1 MRILLVEDNRELS
14 DWLAKVLRQDRYVVD
29 CVYAGVDADAA
40 LHTNTYDLVVLDL
53 SLPKLDGREVLR
65 RLRARND
72 NVAVLI
78 LTADNTSVS
87 RVNGLDIGADD
98 YLAKPFD
105 LDELKAR
112 IRALLRRSSQG
123 RTPVLQCGSLS
134 YDTNDRL
141 FRLGNAT
148 LAFTPREHAVL
159 ETLIRGVNKTISKKS
174 LAESVFGFDDASSP
188 ENIEIYIHRVRK
200 KLEPGDARIITLRG
214 LGYLLKDRNSP

>member
-141 FRLGNAT
+141 FRLGTTT

-159 ETLIRGVNKTISKKS
+159 ETLIRGVNRTISKKS
-174 LAESVFGFDDASSP
+174 LAEMDSNKDQLNAADLALVKKFQV
-188 ENIEIYIHRVRK
+188 EIEAAEKAGAAKSK
-200 KLEPGDARIITLRG
+200 K
-214 LGYLLKDRNSP
+214 

>member
-1 MRILLVEDNRELS
+1 MRLLLVEDNRELS
-14 DWLAKVLRQDRYVVD
+14 DWLAKVLRQDGYVVD
-29 CVYAGVDADAA
+29 CVHEGGEADAA
-40 LHTNTYDLVVLDL
+40 LQTSTYDLVVLDL
-53 SLPKLDGREVLR
+53 SLPRLDGREVLR
-65 RLRARND
+65 RLRSRND

-87 RVNGLDIGADD
+87 RVSGLDFGADD

-105 LDELKAR
+105 LDELRAR

-123 RTPVLQCGSLS
+123 RTPVIQCGSLS
-134 YDTNDRL
+134 YDTNNRQ
-141 FRLGNAT
+141 FRIGTAVIPL
-148 LAFTPREHAVL
+148 TPREHAVL
-159 ETLIRGVNKTISKKS
+159 EVLMRNVNKTIGKKA